1 MLQTKKTA
9 SKHYQKGRSYMHR
22 KRIPVAKISAP
33 TPFMDLLNP
42 VYWSE
47 EEEVEVED
55 DEDVPSAASD
65 NLVVA
70 APKNDEKVTEAKN
83 PPKFE
88 DVTKLD
94 KGQPKNAQKKR

>member
-1 MLQTKKTA
+1 
-9 SKHYQKGRSYMHR
+9 MHR

-33 TPFMDLLNP
+33 TPFRDLFDP
-42 VYWSE
+42 VLWEE

-55 DEDVPSAASD
+55 DEDDDVLPAPSH

-94 KGQPKNAQKKR
+94 KGQPKNGQKK